1 MKNKR
6 ARHAASLQRKR
17 HDAVVRLT
25 CAKGDMS
32 FGFSVTYADGERGTE
47 EKTKEN
53 GAYECEQ
60 VN

>member
-1 MKNKR
+1 MGP
-6 ARHAASLQRKR
+6 LQQKR
-17 HDAVVRLT
+17 HDAVSRRT

-32 FGFSVTYADGERGTE
+32 FEFSVTHADGKRGTE
-47 EKTKEN
+47 EKPEEN